1 MSSKLRYERGSS
13 PRVRGKLAGR
23 PELGGDLGLIPA
35 CAGKTPSPPSASPGT
50 RAHPRVC
57 GENMPGVGQDAGK
70 TGSSPRVRGKRIPPE
85 EQVSGDRLIPAC
97 AGKTRW
103 RPWAPTRATAHP
115 RVCGENGRMGGTPGR
130 PSGSS
135 PRVRGKLGER
145 EGGEVGP
152 GLIPACAGK
161 TRRHAAASDR
171 ARAHPRVCGE
181 NRRGTSSPLSGC
193 GSSPRV
199 RGKLLV
205 VRVAQHHR
213 GSSPR
218 VRGKPAHR
226 RDRGRRG
233 GLIPAC
239 AGKTD
244 RLHWTTPPR
253 RAHPRVCGENHVS
266 VRVVLGYPGSSPRVR
281 GKHEEECSPERRPG
295 LIPACAGKTRTRG
308 SASRSCQAHPRVC
321 GENASYAVTRPHMV
335 GSSPR
340 VRGKLAGMLPRAA
353 DGGLIPACAGKTPS
367 WPPPHPSRWAH
378 PRVCGE
384 NREV

>member
-253 RAHPRVCGENHVS
+253 RAHPRVCGENLVQDR
-266 VRVVLGYPGSSPRVR
+266 VRENTAGSSPRVR
-281 GKHEEECSPERRPG
+281 GKPPYPGSARRSPG
-295 LIPACAGKTRTRG
+295 LIPACAGKTTYPCESS
-308 SASRSCQAHPRVC
+308 SAIPAHPRVC
-321 GENASYAVTRPHMV
+321 GENTRRSAHQSV
-335 GSSPR
+335 GQGSSPR
-340 VRGKLAGMLPRAA
+340 VRGKRERADLQA
-353 DGGLIPACAGKTPS
+353 ARVRLIPACAGKTL
-367 WPPPHPSRWAH
+367 RT
-378 PRVCGE
+378 R
-384 NREV
+384 

>member
-35 CAGKTPSPPSASPGT
+35 CAGKTRGPPRARRRPW
-50 RAHPRVC
+50 AHPRVC
-57 GENMPGVGQDAGK
+57 GENTVASLSLTGNA
-70 TGSSPRVRGKRIPPE
+70 GSSPRVRGKHARRRAGRR
-85 EQVSGDRLIPAC
+85 QDGLIPAC
-97 AGKTRW
+97 AGKTDSPR
-103 RPWAPTRATAHP
+103 RAGLRGPAHP

-253 RAHPRVCGENHVS
+253 RAHPRVCGENLVQDR
-266 VRVVLGYPGSSPRVR
+266 VRENTAGSSPRVR
-281 GKHEEECSPERRPG
+281 GKPPYPGSARRSPG
-295 LIPACAGKTRTRG
+295 LIPACAGKTTYPCESS
-308 SASRSCQAHPRVC
+308 SAIPAHPRVC
-321 GENASYAVTRPHMV
+321 GENTRRSAHQSV
-335 GSSPR
+335 GQGSSPR
-340 VRGKLAGMLPRAA
+340 VRGKP
-353 DGGLIPACAGKTPS
+353 
-367 WPPPHPSRWAH
+367 
-378 PRVCGE
+378 
-384 NREV
+384 

>member
-1 MSSKLRYERGSS
+1 MSAAHPRVCGENSRAAQSSAATLGSS
-13 PRVRGKLAGR
+13 PRVRGKHRRLPQPHR
-23 PELGGDLGLIPA
+23 E
-35 CAGKTPSPPSASPGT
+35 
-50 RAHPRVC
+50 
-57 GENMPGVGQDAGK
+57 
-70 TGSSPRVRGKRIPPE
+70 RG
-85 EQVSGDRLIPAC
+85 LIPAC

-239 AGKTD
+239 AGKT
-244 RLHWTTPPR
+244 
-253 RAHPRVCGENHVS
+253 
-266 VRVVLGYPGSSPRVR
+266 
-281 GKHEEECSPERRPG
+281 
-295 LIPACAGKTRTRG
+295 
-308 SASRSCQAHPRVC
+308 
-321 GENASYAVTRPHMV
+321 
-335 GSSPR
+335 
-340 VRGKLAGMLPRAA
+340 
-353 DGGLIPACAGKTPS
+353 
-367 WPPPHPSRWAH
+367 
-378 PRVCGE
+378 
-384 NREV
+384 